1 MQTAPGR
8 GRLAEEKS
16 DVRDNVFS
24 IRPQGSPQQKSHRA
38 RTRLMAWCS
47 ILDAVAEQREA
58 LDYRIWRED
67 PGDTHLAADCQTWCE
82 LAAALAAFLKA
93 REA

>member
-1 MQTAPGR
+1 M
-8 GRLAEEKS
+8 GRLADEKS
-16 DVRDNVFS
+16 DVRDNVLS
-24 IRPQGSPQQKSHRA
+24 SSPQGSPQQKSHAA
-38 RTRLMAWCS
+38 RQRLTAWCGV
-47 ILDAVAEQREA
+47 LNAVAEQREA

-67 PGDTHLAADCQTWCE
+67 ANDTLLAGDCQTWCE

>member
-1 MQTAPGR
+1 
-8 GRLAEEKS
+8 
-16 DVRDNVFS
+16 
-24 IRPQGSPQQKSHRA
+24 
-38 RTRLMAWCS
+38 MAWCS

-58 LDYRIWRED
+58 LEHRIWRED
-67 PGDTHLAADCQTWCE
+67 ASDTLLAADCQTWCE